1 MNLVYIVELLIK
13 ILFMKI
19 KIVSIPV
26 RDQQKALDFY
36 TDVLGFV
43 KKVDVP
49 LSEENRWLTVVSK
62 YQQDGPELLLE
73 PAPNHF
79 EPSKVFQDALMKA
92 GIPWTQFYVDDIQAE
107 FDRLTKLGVEF
118 SMKPTEMG
126 TVIAAVFN
134 DTCGNNIQLVEE
146 K

>member
-1 MNLVYIVELLIK
+1 
-13 ILFMKI
+13 MKI

-43 KKVDVP
+43 KKVDAP
-49 LSEENRWLTVVSK
+49 LGGGNRWLTVVSK
-62 YQQDGPELLLE
+62 HDQGGPELLLE

-79 EPSKVFQDALMKA
+79 EPSKVYQDALMEA
-92 GIPWTQFYVDDIQAE
+92 GIPWTQFYVDSVQE
-107 FDRLTKLGVEF
+107 EYDRMTKLGVEF
-118 SMKPTEMG
+118 SMKPTDMG
-126 TVIAAVFN
+126 TVVAAVFN